1 MAPGSGRME
10 VLNISAVHLD
20 SLGRL
25 SWELG
30 LLSNG
35 GILDATAIRLSCT
48 Q

>member
-1 MAPGSGRME
+1 MSPGSGRVE
-10 VLNISAVHLD
+10 VLNISAVHSD
-20 SLGRL
+20 SLVWL

-30 LLSNG
+30 LLSSG